1 MTMSLKI
8 ARGYLWV
15 YQMLILIGRGQR
27 QMYGIFADLIL
38 MQVGATRFIKMELMC
53 NRIALLLS
61 IGYARRSQC
70 FTVRFCGRVSAP

>member
-27 QMYGIFADLIL
+27 QMYGIFADFIL
-38 MQVGATRFIKMELMC
+38 MQVGATRFIKMELRC
-53 NRIALLLS
+53 NRIALLSS
-61 IGYARRSQC
+61 IGYARRSQHLQVM
-70 FTVRFCGRVSAP
+70 FIPLVSDP